1 MRLSIRQGMPAR
13 AASENILATPSP
25 RRPAGSAFSQLKES
39 LMPVITV
46 QMLSGRTPEQ
56 KRSFIKQVAEIA
68 VKTLDVPARAVTIVI
83 TESSPDDW
91 GSGGTTMAELRSR
104 PPGALSL

>member
-1 MRLSIRQGMPAR
+1 
-13 AASENILATPSP
+13 
-25 RRPAGSAFSQLKES
+25 
-39 LMPVITV
+39 MPVINV

-91 GSGGTTMAELRSR
+91 GVGGTTMAELRSR
-104 PPGALSL
+104 PPGAPSL